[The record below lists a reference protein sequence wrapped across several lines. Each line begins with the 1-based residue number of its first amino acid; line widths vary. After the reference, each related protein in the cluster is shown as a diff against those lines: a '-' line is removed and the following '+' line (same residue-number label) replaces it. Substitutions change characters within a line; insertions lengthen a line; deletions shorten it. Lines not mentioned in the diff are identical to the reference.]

1 MTHRNK
7 KIVNAD
13 ERMDIFAQTKN
24 LAKIFIFVTFL
35 DILDACQFFSI
46 FQKLSDFHEILF
58 RAFYD

>member
-7 KIVNAD
+7 KIVSTD

-24 LAKIFIFVTFL
+24 LPKIFIFVTFS
-35 DILDACQFFSI
+35 DILDAYQFFSMI
-46 FQKLSDFHEILF
+46 QKLSDFYEILF